1 MQDRR
6 EDEQESH
13 THGCIKR
20 LQHKVRPTDD
30 RQERLPGHLADRSP
44 RPLATRSSAMREERP
59 EVQQGSM
66 ILPYFNDEVTVL
78 YLADGTG
85 YIPVVALCRMLGLS
99 PETHIPRWRR
109 LFLWEHAR
117 KLPLRTEKR
126 GMRMVWCLHLGALL
140 FWCSSFNWSLVSP
153 ERRIQ
158 LREATDAGL
167 KHLEQAHQE
176 MLTRYRQT
184 RHLLFRFLTN
194 YADAQ
199 TQLQQVAARMHRR
212 LDVASSATLDSLLAQ
227 GNALIEEA
235 TTHARAMPQDQAS
248 IPIMDVVTIDTDGYT
263 TEAGSLPLFP
273 VIPEQDCEQFFAQ
286 IDRLTH
292 WYGDFVLFLVE
303 HGLSPQENHDGEE

>member
-1 MQDRR
+1 M
-6 EDEQESH
+6 DER
-13 THGCIKR
+13 IPI
-20 LQHKVRPTDD
+20 VRQGVMT
-30 RQERLPGHLADRSP
+30 LPFFD
-44 RPLATRSSAMREERP
+44 
-59 EVQQGSM
+59 
-66 ILPYFNDEVTVL
+66 DEVPVL
-78 YLADGTG
+78 YLTDGTG

-109 LFLWEHAR
+109 LFLWVHAR
-117 KLPLRTEKR
+117 KLPLRTEAR
-126 GMRMVWCLHLGALL
+126 GTRMVWCLHLGALL

-153 ERRIQ
+153 ERRVQ
-158 LREATDAGL
+158 LRQATDAGL

-235 TTHARAMPQDQAS
+235 TTHARAMPQDQAAFPSWMSSLS
-248 IPIMDVVTIDTDGYT
+248 IPTAMPPRQARCPCFRSSPSRI
-263 TEAGSLPLFP
+263 ANSSSH
-273 VIPEQDCEQFFAQ
+273 
-286 IDRLTH
+286 RLTGSPTGMAILSYFWWSMASH
-292 WYGDFVLFLVE
+292 RRRIMMERKDRRTMTPYLTTKQGRTSRKE
-303 HGLSPQENHDGEE
+303 HEER